1 MAHLAFV
8 VGLPRRRT
16 AAFRRLDTAASK
28 RIAMKSFLQSVL
40 LIPLLLLT
48 STLAAQDTPTPTPT
62 PATEQPTRQPSD
74 QPADRPTVLLVV
86 GAAGTEEYGVA
97 FQQWAERW
105 QKAAASGAADLLWIG
120 PGHSPP
126 ASPAS
131 PATATSSAAP
141 ATTDRDQLRAAV
153 EAAGQSHS
161 SQPLWLIY
169 IGHGTFDQQ
178 TAALNLQGPDLT
190 AEDLAG
196 MLKPVRRPLVIA
208 LCASSS
214 APFINALSAP
224 GRVVISATKDGNQV
238 QYSRFGDA
246 FSLAVGGLD
255 ADVDRDG
262 QTSLLEAWLFAARRT
277 AEFYSTAG
285 RLATEHSLLDDN
297 GDSRG
302 VRAELF
308 EGLRPAKNLQS
319 DQPVDGAS
327 AAKIWLVRSAAER
340 QLTADQ
346 QLTRDAL
353 EAQLE
358 ALKARRSELDDT
370 DYLQQLEEI
379 LLPLAKLYR
388 DAEQRPATE
397 PVAP

>member
-1 MAHLAFV
+1 
-8 VGLPRRRT
+8 
-16 AAFRRLDTAASK
+16 
-28 RIAMKSFLQSVL
+28 MKSFLRSVL
-40 LIPLLLLT
+40 PLALLLLT
-48 STLAAQDTPTPTPT
+48 STLPAQDTPTPT
-62 PATEQPTRQPSD
+62 PATEQPTRQPGD
-74 QPADRPTVLLVV
+74 QSADRPTVLLVV

-105 QKAAASGAADLLWIG
+105 QKAAASGAADLVWIG

-126 ASPAS
+126 ATPAS
-131 PATATSSAAP
+131 PADPPPPAAP

-153 EAAGQSHS
+153 EAAGQSRS
-161 SQPLWLIY
+161 AQPLWLIY

-178 TAALNLQGPDLT
+178 TAALNLRGPDL
-190 AEDLAG
+190 AADELAS

-208 LCASSS
+208 VCASSS

-327 AAKIWLVRSAAER
+327 AAKIWLVRSAEER

-388 DAEQRPATE
+388 EAEQRPATE

>member
-1 MAHLAFV
+1 
-8 VGLPRRRT
+8 
-16 AAFRRLDTAASK
+16 
-28 RIAMKSFLQSVL
+28 MKNRFWSVL
-40 LIPLLLLT
+40 PIALLLLGN
-48 STLAAQDTPTPTPT
+48 SLPAQDTTTST
-62 PATEQPTRQPSD
+62 TSTTDQPT
-74 QPADRPTVLLVV
+74 DRPTVLLVV
-86 GAAGTEEYGVA
+86 GAAGTEEYGAA
-97 FQQWAERW
+97 FQQWAARW
-105 QKAAASGAADLLWIG
+105 QQAAASGAADLQWIG
-120 PGHSPP
+120 PGNS
-126 ASPAS
+126 SPAS
-131 PATATSSAAP
+131 PESPATAPSPAAS

-153 EAAGQSHS
+153 EAASQSS
-161 SQPLWLIY
+161 SAQPLWLIY

-178 TAALNLQGPDLT
+178 TAALNLRGPDLS
-190 AEDLAG
+190 ADDLASI
-196 MLKPVRRPLVIA
+196 LKPVRRPLVIA

-308 EGLRPAKNLQS
+308 EGLRPAKNLQA
-319 DQPVDGAS
+319 DQPIDGAS
-327 AAKIWLVRSAAER
+327 AAKIWLVRSAEER

-353 EAQLE
+353 EARLE

-370 DYLQQLEEI
+370 DYLQQLEDI

-388 DAEQRPATE
+388 EAEQRPATE

>member
-1 MAHLAFV
+1 MNTHCTSTFPLA
-8 VGLPRRRT
+8 
-16 AAFRRLDTAASK
+16 
-28 RIAMKSFLQSVL
+28 
-40 LIPLLLLT
+40 LLLLT
-48 STLAAQDTPTPTPT
+48 ASLHAQDTPAPANLPT
-62 PATEQPTRQPSD
+62 
-74 QPADRPTVLLVV
+74 ADRPTVIVVV
-86 GAAGTEEYGVA
+86 GAPGTEEYGTA

-105 QKAAASGAADLLWIG
+105 QNAAHCGAADFIRIG
-120 PGHSPP
+120 PGQATP
-126 ASPAS
+126 ADTPAAATTA
-131 PATATSSAAP
+131 PAATSDREQIYSAIQ
-141 ATTDRDQLRAAV
+141 T
-153 EAAGQSHS
+153 AGQVSS

-178 TAALNLQGPDLT
+178 TAALNLRGPDLA
-190 AEDLAG
+190 AEELATL
-196 MLKPVRRPLVIA
+196 LKPVSRPLVIA
-208 LCASSS
+208 ICASGS
-214 APFINALSAP
+214 APFINALSGP
-224 GRVVISATKDGNQV
+224 GRVVISATKDGNQM

-302 VRAELF
+302 ARAELF
-308 EGLRPAKNLQS
+308 QGLKPAQNIQS

-327 AAKIWLVRSAAER
+327 AGKIWLVRSPEER
-340 QLTADQ
+340 LLTADQ

-358 ALKARRSELDDT
+358 ALRARRSELDEG
-370 DYLQQLEEI
+370 DYLQQLEDI

-388 DAEQRPATE
+388 EAEQRPATE
-397 PVAP
+397 PPAP